1 MARIPNRRSY
11 KALTTKQ
18 YKGIDNAWL
27 APNGKLYDTGY
38 MNHNEWASDY
48 IFDKLCG
55 KDWDKQRAFEK
66 EIGGNYSYPYQIL
79 HNLGWYRLLTWSGPM
94 TQLLSEGG
102 KKLTSDQEDTL
113 MFWCSANKVSYDYLI
128 TNGFVKM

>member
-11 KALTTKQ
+11 KALTIKQ

-27 APNGKLYDTGY
+27 SPDGKLYDSGY
-38 MNHNEWASDY
+38 MNHTQWASDY

-55 KDWDKQRAFEK
+55 KDLVKQYEFEHK
-66 EIGGNYSYPYQIL
+66 IAGNYCYPYQVL
-79 HNLGWYRLLTWSGPM
+79 HNLGWYRLLTWSGPL
-94 TQLLSEGG
+94 TQLLTEGG
-102 KKLTSDQEDTL
+102 NKLTSEQKDTL
-113 MFWCSANKVSYDYLI
+113 MFWCSANKVSYEYFI

>member
-11 KALTTKQ
+11 KALTIKQ

-27 APNGKLYDTGY
+27 SPDGKLYDSGY
-38 MNHNEWASDY
+38 MNHNQWASDY

-55 KDWDKQRAFEK
+55 KDLNKQDEFEHRVA
-66 EIGGNYSYPYQIL
+66 GNYSYPYQVL
-79 HNLGWYRLLTWSGPM
+79 HKLGWYRLLTWSSPL
-94 TQLLSEGG
+94 TQLLTEGG
-102 KKLTSDQEDTL
+102 DKLTSDQEDTL

-128 TNGFVKM
+128 TNRFVKM